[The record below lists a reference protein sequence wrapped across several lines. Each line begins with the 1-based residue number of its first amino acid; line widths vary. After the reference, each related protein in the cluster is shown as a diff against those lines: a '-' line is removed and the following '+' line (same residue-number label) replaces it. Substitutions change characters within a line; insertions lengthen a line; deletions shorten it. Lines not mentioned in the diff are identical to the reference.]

1 MSISGTQILL
11 WCLVRGGSVFNITIE
26 RNNRVSDLKKAIKDK
41 KPNDFAN
48 VNADR
53 LTLWMLKNSVN
64 INEIQSLFLQDNES
78 DQNIVLLKDMRK
90 IESYWPED
98 QNHSEDYIHVVVEPP
113 VPTAGQV
120 GARSL
125 SPSNADNDMLKRQK
139 LIKEY
144 RDTISCGLEANS
156 PSVKARPEKFFKD
169 QQTNPILNGQPL
181 ENTGPPIALFNN
193 TFSLFLNDFHNE
205 NSEITSDILRWTEKL
220 ILAVADSYD
229 NEEERNE
236 KIREILMEKLGAIL
250 LIESGKTKQKC
261 KSDGIFTS
269 ISGLFFVHSSKND
282 PTIQGAIYYRDYW
295 SQQNVEQIRNCCCA
309 LSFIIAMAGP
319 RFCILGGVFLSRV
332 VVQPLTDLIS
342 LTINLQD
349 FDKVRRI
356 ARLFYSLSRA
366 LQQLREDIN
375 FTYINEI
382 FDDHTRTIWKAKK
395 ENGEIIVVKF
405 TPKYNIE
412 AHNICSSIGCAPDLF
427 YCSNDNEAKT
437 LWGFKMVI
445 MEYISAISL
454 DQKFIKG
461 EIKTES
467 CKVIYEDIKQAIGL
481 LHEKNFVFADLR
493 ASNILII
500 DTEKNQQAMLIDF
513 DWCGK
518 SDEDR
523 YSPSMNQN
531 ISWPPRAKL
540 CALLR
545 KDHDLHW
552 LDSDMPVGSH
562 MSTASRICS
571 SG

>member
-26 RNNRVSDLKKAIKDK
+26 RNNRVSDLKKAIKNK

-48 VNADR
+48 VDADR
-53 LTLWMLKNSVN
+53 LTLWMLKNTVN
-64 INEIQSLFLQDNES
+64 INEIQSLFLQDNEN

-113 VPTAGQV
+113 VPTGQV
-120 GARSL
+120 GAHSL
-125 SPSNADNDMLKRQK
+125 SPSNADNDM
-139 LIKEY
+139 
-144 RDTISCGLEANS
+144 CGLEANS

-169 QQTNPILNGQPL
+169 QQTNPILNGRPL

-205 NSEITSDILRWTEKL
+205 NLEITSDFLIWTEEL
-220 ILAVADSYD
+220 ILAAADSYD

-236 KIREILMEKLGAIL
+236 KIRVILMEKL
-250 LIESGKTKQKC
+250 EPYC
-261 KSDGIFTS
+261 
-269 ISGLFFVHSSKND
+269 LFFVHSSKND

-309 LSFIIAMAGP
+309 PSFIIAMVGAW
-319 RFCILGGVFLSRV
+319 FCILGGVFLSRV
-332 VVQPLTDLIS
+332 VVQPLTDLIP

-349 FDKVRRI
+349 FDEVRRI

-366 LQQLREDIN
+366 LQQLSLFYQNLKLTPSDQRFFPYIRQFPFKGEDIN

-395 ENGEIIVVKF
+395 ENGQIIVVKF

-412 AHNICSSIGCAPDLF
+412 AHNICSS
-427 YCSNDNEAKT
+427 
-437 LWGFKMVI
+437 
-445 MEYISAISL
+445 
-454 DQKFIKG
+454 

-500 DTEKNQQAMLIDF
+500 DTEENQRAMLVDF

-523 YSPSMNQN
+523 YSPSMNKN
-531 ISWPPRAKL
+531 ISWPLGAKPRT
-540 CALLR
+540 LLR
-545 KDHDLHW
+545 KDHDLYW
-552 LDSDMPVGSH
+552 LDVLLREFLRYCTLIFDMPVGSH

>member
-26 RNNRVSDLKKAIKDK
+26 RNNRVSDLKKAIKNK

-48 VNADR
+48 VDADR
-53 LTLWMLKNSVN
+53 LTLWMLKNTVN
-64 INEIQSLFLQDNES
+64 INEFQSLFLQDNEN

-98 QNHSEDYIHVVVEPP
+98 QNHSEDYIHVVVVPP
-113 VPTAGQV
+113 VPTGQV
-120 GARSL
+120 GAHSL

-144 RDTISCGLEANS
+144 RDTIRCGLEANS

-169 QQTNPILNGQPL
+169 QQTNPILNGRPL

-205 NSEITSDILRWTEKL
+205 NLEITSDFLIWTEEL
-220 ILAVADSYD
+220 ILAAADSYD

-236 KIREILMEKLGAIL
+236 KIRVILMEKLGAIL
-250 LIESGKTKQKC
+250 LIESGKIKKKC
-261 KSDGIFTS
+261 KSDGIFT
-269 ISGLFFVHSSKND
+269 ITSGLFFVHSSKND

-309 LSFIIAMAGP
+309 PSFIIAMVGAW
-319 RFCILGGVFLSRV
+319 FCILGGVFLSRV
-332 VVQPLTDLIS
+332 VVQPLTDLIP

-349 FDKVRRI
+349 FDEVRRI

-366 LQQLREDIN
+366 LQQLSLFYQNLKLTPSDQQ
-375 FTYINEI
+375 FFPYIR
-382 FDDHTRTIWKAKK
+382 HTQHLFEYCR
-395 ENGEIIVVKF
+395 
-405 TPKYNIE
+405 
-412 AHNICSSIGCAPDLF
+412 APDLF
-427 YCSNDNEAKT
+427 YCSDDNEAKT

-500 DTEKNQQAMLIDF
+500 DTEENQRAMLVDF

-523 YSPSMNQN
+523 YSPSMNKN
-531 ISWPPRAKL
+531 ISWPPGAKPRT
-540 CALLR
+540 LLR
-545 KDHDLHW
+545 KDHDLYW
-552 LDSDMPVGSH
+552 LDVLLRSH

>member
-26 RNNRVSDLKKAIKDK
+26 RNNRVSDLKKAIKNK

-48 VNADR
+48 VDADR
-53 LTLWMLKNSVN
+53 LTLWMLKNTVN
-64 INEIQSLFLQDNES
+64 INEIQSLFLQDNEN

-113 VPTAGQV
+113 VPTGQV
-120 GARSL
+120 GAHSL

-139 LIKEY
+139 LIK
-144 RDTISCGLEANS
+144 
-156 PSVKARPEKFFKD
+156 ARPEKFFKD
-169 QQTNPILNGQPL
+169 QQTNPILNGRPL

-205 NSEITSDILRWTEKL
+205 NLEITSDFLIWTEEL
-220 ILAVADSYD
+220 ILAAADSYD

-236 KIREILMEKLGAIL
+236 KIRVILMEKL
-250 LIESGKTKQKC
+250 EPYC
-261 KSDGIFTS
+261 
-269 ISGLFFVHSSKND
+269 LFFVHSSKND

-309 LSFIIAMAGP
+309 PSFIIAMVGAW
-319 RFCILGGVFLSRV
+319 FCILGGVFLSRV
-332 VVQPLTDLIS
+332 VVQPLTDLIP

-349 FDKVRRI
+349 FDEVRRI

-366 LQQLREDIN
+366 LQQLSLFYQNLKLTPSDQRFFPYIRQFPFKGEDIN

-395 ENGEIIVVKF
+395 ENGQIIV
-405 TPKYNIE
+405 
-412 AHNICSSIGCAPDLF
+412 
-427 YCSNDNEAKT
+427 
-437 LWGFKMVI
+437 MVI

-500 DTEKNQQAMLIDF
+500 DTEENQRAMLVDF

-523 YSPSMNQN
+523 YSPSMNKN
-531 ISWPPRAKL
+531 ISWPLGAKPRT
-540 CALLR
+540 LLR
-545 KDHDLHW
+545 KDHDLYW
-552 LDSDMPVGSH
+552 LDVLLREFLSPTDTVHSY
-562 MSTASRICS
+562 SICQ
-571 SG
+571 

>member
-26 RNNRVSDLKKAIKDK
+26 RNNRVSDLKKAIKNK

-48 VNADR
+48 VDADR
-53 LTLWMLKNSVN
+53 LTLWMLKNTVN
-64 INEIQSLFLQDNES
+64 INEFQSLFLQDNEN

-98 QNHSEDYIHVVVEPP
+98 QNHSEDYIHVVVVPP
-113 VPTAGQV
+113 VPTGQV
-120 GARSL
+120 GAHSL

-144 RDTISCGLEANS
+144 RDTIRCGLEANS

-169 QQTNPILNGQPL
+169 QQTNPILNGRPL

-205 NSEITSDILRWTEKL
+205 NLEITSDFLIWTEEL
-220 ILAVADSYD
+220 ILAAADSYD

-236 KIREILMEKLGAIL
+236 KIRVILMEKLGAIL
-250 LIESGKTKQKC
+250 LIESGKIKKKC
-261 KSDGIFTS
+261 KSDGIFT
-269 ISGLFFVHSSKND
+269 ITSGLFFVHSSKND

-309 LSFIIAMAGP
+309 PSFIIAMVGAW
-319 RFCILGGVFLSRV
+319 FCILGGVFLSRV
-332 VVQPLTDLIS
+332 VVQPLTDLIP

-349 FDKVRRI
+349 FDEVRRI

-366 LQQLREDIN
+366 LQQL
-375 FTYINEI
+375 
-382 FDDHTRTIWKAKK
+382 
-395 ENGEIIVVKF
+395 
-405 TPKYNIE
+405 
-412 AHNICSSIGCAPDLF
+412 SLF
-427 YCSNDNEAKT
+427 YQNLKLTPSDQQFFPYIRHDDNEAKT

-500 DTEKNQQAMLIDF
+500 DTEENQRAMLVDF

-523 YSPSMNQN
+523 YSPSMNKN
-531 ISWPPRAKL
+531 ISWPPGAKPRT
-540 CALLR
+540 LLR
-545 KDHDLHW
+545 KDHDLYW
-552 LDSDMPVGSH
+552 LDVLLRSH